1 MSLRGRTL
9 KVSRRKGLE
18 QRKEM
23 WGVEHPLHSSPNLSL
38 SSGDSAP
45 KCRVDEGCQ
54 LPFGKPS
61 PTATLSLL
69 GIPIFQEGAHIKMSH
84 AVLSSFSSAKVPL
97 WSSRGREG
105 GKQSAKL
112 PSRRGPISSEGPLT
126 RAQEK

>member
-38 SSGDSAP
+38 SSGDPAP

-69 GIPIFQEGAHIKMSH
+69 GIPIFQEGAHIKMSQR
-84 AVLSSFSSAKVPL
+84 SAFFFLKRKGASL
-97 WSSRGREG
+97 EQQGKGGREAVCKAAIQG
-105 GKQSAKL
+105 RTHL
-112 PSRRGPISSEGPLT
+112 L
-126 RAQEK
+126 